1 MRFRMR
7 MDVEFLSEAE
17 LEKVFQAA
25 LRIWRQV
32 PFRIQGTDEFF
43 DYLRKS
49 GCQVDGELVRFPAPV
64 IEKVLARVRTQKQRW
79 LAATAN
85 AKPSWPGGDIS
96 MYTHGQALLAC
107 DMETNKLRP
116 ATEADLAQ
124 WCHVVDALDNVSRSH
139 PTFIPTDAPSGS
151 SDFHAFATIILNS
164 RQPWRV
170 SVYSARM
177 LPYFI
182 EACTIAKGSLDAVK
196 KDPVFAT
203 KMWVNSPFMI
213 TRENV
218 EVAMEARR
226 RLGVPLQPG
235 TMPVAGAATPVTI
248 AGQLAQ
254 TTAESL
260 ALCAITLA
268 VDDRLFGVSGGALV
282 MDMRAASHRQ
292 WGPDV
297 SLHRMAAQ
305 QMNAYLFGG
314 RFTLVGYN
322 ATAQVVSPQALY
334 EKALGTALDIA
345 GGSRSIGIGC
355 LACSDVAS
363 LVQLMLD
370 HELGLFFRHLFRDVT
385 VDDERIGE
393 STVLDTA
400 PRGAYYL
407 DTDHTARFFRDEMWF
422 SEFMDY
428 RNPLGW
434 MQNPGDAI
442 ARARDKAREM
452 VRTAKN
458 QCPLSEAQ
466 KAEIRKLVAAADREA
481 EGSHRRS

>member
-1 MRFRMR
+1 
-7 MDVEFLSEAE
+7 
-17 LEKVFQAA
+17 
-25 LRIWRQV
+25 
-32 PFRIQGTDEFF
+32 
-43 DYLRKS
+43 
-49 GCQVDGELVRFPAPV
+49 
-64 IEKVLARVRTQKQRW
+64 
-79 LAATAN
+79 
-85 AKPSWPGGDIS
+85 
-96 MYTHGQALLAC
+96 
-107 DMETNKLRP
+107 
-116 ATEADLAQ
+116 
-124 WCHVVDALDNVSRSH
+124 
-139 PTFIPTDAPSGS
+139 
-151 SDFHAFATIILNS
+151 S

-170 SVYSARM
+170 SVYSGKM

-182 EACTIAKGSLDAVK
+182 EACAIAKGSLEAVK

-235 TMPVAGAATPVTI
+235 TMPVAGAATPITV

-268 VDDRLFGVSGGALV
+268 VDDRLFGVSTGALV
-282 MDMRAASHRQ
+282 MDMRAACHRM

-297 SLHRMAAQ
+297 SLHRTAVM

-314 RFTLVGYN
+314 RVTLASYLVS
-322 ATAQVVSPQALY
+322 AQVVSPQALY
-334 EKALGTALDIA
+334 EKALGIALGVA
-345 GGSRSIGIGC
+345 SGERSIGIGC
-355 LACSDVAS
+355 LACSDVGG

-370 HELGLFFRHLFRDVT
+370 YEMGLFFKHLFRDVK

-393 STVLDTA
+393 STILDTA

-407 DTDHTARFFRDEMWF
+407 DTEHTAQFFRDEMWF

-434 MQNPGDAI
+434 MQNPSDAI
-442 ARARDKAREM
+442 VRARDKAREM
-452 VRTAKN
+452 TRTARN

-466 KAEIRKLVAAADREA
+466 KAEIWKLLAAADRDA
-481 EGSHRRS
+481 GATHRRS